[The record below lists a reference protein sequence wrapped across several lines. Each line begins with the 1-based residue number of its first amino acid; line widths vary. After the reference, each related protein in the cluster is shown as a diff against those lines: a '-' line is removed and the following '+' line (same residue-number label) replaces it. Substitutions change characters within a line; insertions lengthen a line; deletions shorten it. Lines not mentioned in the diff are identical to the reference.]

1 MFKTILVPVDL
12 SEPEIGKP
20 AIDAAVNLAR
30 QSGGKVHL
38 LSVSPHLPPMMG
50 EYLPADFETTQ
61 RNRIH
66 EALNDMAASAGI
78 HAGQVTTAMRSGG
91 IYHEILEEA
100 KEIGADIIVMSS
112 HRPAMSTYL
121 LGSNATHV
129 VRHAP
134 CSVMVIRQ

>member
-12 SEPEIGKP
+12 SEPEISKP

-30 QSGGKVHL
+30 QSGGRLHL
-38 LSVSPHLPPMMG
+38 LHVSPHLPPMMG
-50 EYLPADFETTQ
+50 EYLPADFEATQ
-61 RNRIH
+61 KARVH
-66 EALNDMAASAGI
+66 DGLAGLAATAGI
-78 HAGQVTTAMRSGG
+78 HAGQVTTAMRLGG
-91 IYHEILEEA
+91 IYHEIIEEA
-100 KEIGADIIVMSS
+100 KETGADIIVMAS

-134 CSVMVIRQ
+134 CSVMVIRS